1 MRGII
6 RGIIRLWRAV
16 AATGVAACLLLAAG
30 AAMAQAPIPAARG
43 AWPPTAAE
51 ILSRPIADSVANA
64 DQLRRGQYLVAAG
77 DCMSC
82 HLRAGGEPLAG
93 GLGLQTPF
101 GVIYSA
107 NITPDES
114 TGIGA
119 WTQDQ
124 FYRAMHDGIDDQGQ
138 NLYPAFPYPS
148 FRRTSRADNDAI
160 FAFLKTV
167 PAVKYTPPKNHLAFP
182 MNLRPMVKIW
192 NRLFLDAEE
201 FQANPSQTAEWNR
214 GAYIVT
220 GFGHCGGCHTPK
232 NALGAD
238 ESKRDLH
245 GGTLDNWVAPDLT
258 SNERTGLGGW
268 TIDDVIEYLRHG
280 RNAHAGAGGAMA
292 EVVTYSTAWMSD
304 ADLRAIAVYLKSRAA
319 STGIAPAEPDA
330 GAMRRG
336 AAIYSDACASCH
348 LEDGVGQPRLFPPL
362 GRNAMLQQADPTG
375 LAHLILGGSR
385 IGISVARPSA
395 LAMPSFAW
403 KLNDAQIADVAT
415 FLRNSWGNRAGPVSS
430 SAVHEV
436 REHLDLETP
445 HFTANS
451 GDRE

>member
-1 MRGII
+1 
-6 RGIIRLWRAV
+6 
-16 AATGVAACLLLAAG
+16 
-30 AAMAQAPIPAARG
+30 
-43 AWPPTAAE
+43 
-51 ILSRPIADSVANA
+51 
-64 DQLRRGQYLVAAG
+64 
-77 DCMSC
+77 
-82 HLRAGGEPLAG
+82 
-93 GLGLQTPF
+93 
-101 GVIYSA
+101 
-107 NITPDES
+107 
-114 TGIGA
+114 
-119 WTQDQ
+119 
-124 FYRAMHDGIDDQGQ
+124 
-138 NLYPAFPYPS
+138 
-148 FRRTSRADNDAI
+148 
-160 FAFLKTV
+160 
-167 PAVKYTPPKNHLAFP
+167 

-201 FQANPSQTAEWNR
+201 FQPNPSQTAEWNR

-220 GFGHCGGCHTPK
+220 GFGHCSGCHTPK

-238 ESKRDLH
+238 QSKRDLH

-268 TIDDVIEYLRHG
+268 TIDDVVEYLRHG

-319 STGIAPAEPDA
+319 STGSAPAEPDA
-330 GAMRRG
+330 GAMLRG

-375 LAHLILGGSR
+375 LAHLILAGTR
-385 IGISVARPSA
+385 IGISTARPSA

-403 KLNDAQIADVAT
+403 KLTDAQIADVAT
-415 FLRNSWGNRAGPVSS
+415 FLRNSWGNRAGGVSS

-436 REHLDLETP
+436 REHLDLEAP